1 MNRLLSLAIAAAAV
15 TAVASPAHADTTQLG
30 FWFGPHIYSDKSVLG
45 YIDAAP
51 FHPVLQDSF
60 EFGLRVARPFF
71 PWLVPELELAMSPT
85 ATNAL
90 GGAPAADVFW
100 LEPRLHLR
108 IELAPQKR
116 FAPFLVIGGG
126 SPIALSSAR
135 QTFDTGIVGEGYIG
149 AGIRINT
156 AKGFNVRFDA
166 RLSFIPSLDNK
177 VAPEA
182 DFGIGLSL
190 DLSKRGPAKH
200 VQEVQVTALDHDGD
214 GVPDSEDQCPDRLED
229 QDGFEDKDGCPDIDN
244 DLDGVLDIADKCP
257 NVPET
262 YNGFEDD
269 DGCPDTVPPDVDS
282 LRGTVEG
289 LIYADGETVV
299 RDSATPGIQKI
310 AKIMKAHPSI
320 RVVLIGHTDAEEA
333 KQFATKPENGEAA
346 PDIAALNADLS
357 RARAEAV
364 KQALGTQG
372 IPGGRI
378 DVEGHG
384 AEEPVSD
391 NDKPRGRLANRRV
404 EIKLF
409 VPIRARK

>member
-1 MNRLLSLAIAAAAV
+1 MRRVLSLAIGT
-15 TAVASPAHADTTQLG
+15 TAVAVAAPAHADSTQLG
-30 FWFGPHIYSDKSVLG
+30 FWFGPHIYSDNSVLG
-45 YIDAAP
+45 YLADAP
-51 FHPVLQDSF
+51 FHPVLNNSF

-85 ATNAL
+85 STTSV

-100 LEPRLHLR
+100 FEPRLHLR

-126 SPIALSSAR
+126 SPVVLSSAR
-135 QTFDTGIVGEGYIG
+135 STFDTGILGEGYVG

-156 AKGFNVRFDA
+156 AKGFGLRFDA
-166 RLSFIPSLDNK
+166 RISYIPSIDNK
-177 VAPEA
+177 VTPEA
-182 DFGIGLSL
+182 EFGIGLAL
-190 DLSKRGPAKH
+190 DLSKRGKHAH
-200 VQEVQVTALDHDGD
+200 VQEIKPTALDHDGD
-214 GVPDSEDQCPDRLED
+214 GVPDAEDQCPDRLED
-229 QDGFEDKDGCPDIDN
+229 QDGFEDRDGCPDIDN

-257 NVPET
+257 NVPEI

-289 LIYADGETVV
+289 LSYADGETVV
-299 RDSATPGIQKI
+299 RDAALGGIQKI

-320 RVVLIGHTDAEEA
+320 RVVLIGHTDSEEA
-333 KQFATKPENGEAA
+333 KQFATKPEDGGPA

-364 KQALGTQG
+364 KQALGSQG
-372 IPGGRI
+372 IPAGRVE
-378 DVEGHG
+378 VEGHG
-384 AEEPVSD
+384 AEEPVAE

-404 EIKLF
+404 EIKLY
-409 VPIRARK
+409 VPVRARK